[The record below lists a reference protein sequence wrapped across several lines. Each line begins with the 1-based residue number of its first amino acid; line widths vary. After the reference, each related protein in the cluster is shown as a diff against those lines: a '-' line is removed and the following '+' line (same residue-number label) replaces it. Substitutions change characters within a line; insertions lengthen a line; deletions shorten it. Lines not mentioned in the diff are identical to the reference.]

1 MSVMLLTDE
10 DKKKFL
16 SGLPPQASVGDIAL
30 LWIVMAIAFRL
41 SAEEITAC
49 LGMCGRAV
57 LDGRYAAELNKLP
70 DSNKVRH

>member
-1 MSVMLLTDE
+1 MSVLLLTDE

-16 SGLPPQASVGDIAL
+16 TGLPPQASVGDIAV

-41 SAEEITAC
+41 SPEELTVC
-49 LGMCGRAV
+49 LEVCGRAV

>member
-1 MSVMLLTDE
+1 MSVLLLTDE

-16 SGLPPQASVGDIAL
+16 SGLPPRASVGDIAL

-41 SAEEITAC
+41 SPEELTAC

-57 LDGRYAAELNKLP
+57 LDGRYAAELGKLP
-70 DSNKVRH
+70 DNTGVRH